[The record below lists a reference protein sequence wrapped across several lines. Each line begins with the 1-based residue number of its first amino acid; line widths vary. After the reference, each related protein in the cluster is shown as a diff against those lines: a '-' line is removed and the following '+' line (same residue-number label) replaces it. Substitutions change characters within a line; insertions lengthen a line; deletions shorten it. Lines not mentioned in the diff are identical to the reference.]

1 MGKITQTE
9 PFKVEEVVVQE
20 INGIVKKLEQT
31 NTSTILVTFT
41 LREHADTPI
50 SVEFPYAHHDTQSPI
65 KVGDWLTVTTKVER
79 LSP

>member
-1 MGKITQTE
+1 MGKITQTK
-9 PFKVEEVVVQE
+9 PMQVEEVTVQE

-31 NTSTILVTFT
+31 NTSNVLVTFT
-41 LREHADTPI
+41 LREHPDTPI
-50 SVEFPYAHHDTQSPI
+50 TVQFPYAHHDTQSPI